1 MARNTMRKPTK
12 SRLLGLDSSR
22 RKLNSSKTVDEV
34 TYYSLADVESV
45 IATVL
50 ETVSEDPS
58 VGITL
63 EAGENGI
70 ILNCINDAGDEF
82 TIDVDLESEDA
93 APVDDDVADE
103 LPPED
108 IDSSRRRMNSSR
120 ARRMPR
126 R

>member
-1 MARNTMRKPTK
+1 MERNTMRKPTK

-93 APVDDDVADE
+93 APVDDVADE
-103 LPPED
+103 LPPEEV
-108 IDSSRRRMNSSR
+108 DSSRRRMNSSR
-120 ARRMPR
+120 TRRMPR